1 MTWRERDDVWYGT
14 ALVRPEQAPESA
26 SHGGAYVSFFV
37 VGSDIRAALDS
48 LFIALRAQSWSLTSI
63 LKMSRASDFE
73 TDDDEGRFDDLANE
87 ADTNGVALGAFHT
100 FPKEE
105 QRPQ

>member
-1 MTWRERDDVWYGT
+1 MTWRARDDVWYGT
-14 ALVRPEQAPESA
+14 ALVRPEHERESA
-26 SHGGAYVSFFV
+26 LGGAYVSFFV
-37 VGSDIRAALDS
+37 VGRDIRAALDS
-48 LFIALRAQSWSLTSI
+48 LLFALRAQDWNLTSL

-73 TDDDEGRFDDLANE
+73 PGGDEGRFDDLAHE